1 MNVEWL
7 RVGEKG
13 GREAVAPIVSNRRS
27 NRWRDRGTSAR
38 RGWLGLVFRQAHG
51 MPLAEAR
58 RETAAP
64 GWRRTDNDETLVSKK
79 RRMEKQRNESREAGD
94 GGEKK
99 KRGKEGKKQK
109 VIDEIEI
116 IEKMMGGG
124 VNE

>member
-1 MNVEWL
+1 M
-7 RVGEKG
+7 
-13 GREAVAPIVSNRRS
+13 APIVSNRRS
-27 NRWRDRGTSAR
+27 NRRRDRGTSAR

-64 GWRRTDNDETLVSKK
+64 GWRRTDNDETLVSKRGGWRSRGMNQEK
-79 RRMEKQRNESREAGD
+79 RETE
-94 GGEKK
+94 EKK

-116 IEKMMGGG
+116 IKMMGGEG
-124 VNE
+124 